1 MHKNKKEKESAVEK
15 ATKALKETIQGLKS
29 QLTSAR
35 AQVARMSTKN
45 AKAEADAIR
54 SQGRAADAEAQ
65 LENTAKKLKAAVAV
79 NKDLA
84 ADLRAAE
91 DEAVRLADELAE
103 LQQHD
108 AEDAAEAACEAYDE
122 AIGVDKK
129 TRDYPPEMRE
139 KVIKMLALRI
149 PPSAVG
155 PLLEMMGYAQP
166 SLTWIYNMR
175 RELRIVVLLLA
186 AAAAADPSVS
196 SRDHI
201 PFVLMLSHLATIA
214 AGHVG
219 ASRHRC
225 DDLRGRLRA
234 CGLLPSHQGRGRR
247 DL

>member
-15 ATKALKETIQGLKS
+15 ATKALKKTIHGLKS

-84 ADLRAAE
+84 ADLCAAE

-108 AEDAAEAACEAYDE
+108 AEDAAEAACEAYE
-122 AIGVDKK
+122 ESAGVKAGR
-129 TRDYPPEMRE
+129 TYPPEFRE
-139 KVIKMLALRI
+139 KVLKLLALRV
-149 PPSAVG
+149 PPSSIIPILQGDLPEGFDA
-155 PLLEMMGYAQP
+155 PC
-166 SLTWIYNMR
+166 LTWVYNMR
-175 RELRIVVLLLA
+175 RELRVAVLLLA

-196 SRDHI
+196 PR
-201 PFVLMLSHLATIA
+201 VIA
-214 AGHVG
+214 
-219 ASRHRC
+219 
-225 DDLRGRLRA
+225 
-234 CGLLPSHQGRGRR
+234 
-247 DL
+247 